1 MLARGIGRDDG
12 LRSPLGEP
20 IAQTCCIIGT
30 VGQQLVAWAADRQQ
44 RFGAGKIMSIAGRQN
59 EGDGPAAIVAQRMDF
74 RRSPTARGA
83 NGVMTG
89 PPFAPAA
96 ERWALMWVESTEP
109 VNTPVEPVRA

>member
-1 MLARGIGRDDG
+1 MLARGVGRNDG

-20 IAQTCCIIGT
+20 IAQTCSIIGT
-30 VGQQLVAWAADRQQ
+30 VGQQLVVGAADGEQ
-44 RFGAGKIMSIAGRQN
+44 RLGAGEVVGIAGRED
-59 EGDGPAAIVAQRMDF
+59 EGDRSTGIVAQRVDF
-74 RRSPTARGA
+74 GRSSATRGA
-83 NGVMTG
+83 NGVMTS